1 MKKIMT
7 IFFCI
12 SLLACQTTSSNTD
25 LILSLGK
32 NPILPEPSSSFIPTI
47 NIAKASQWPK
57 GVMPHVNNK
66 FVINVY
72 SKELVHPRWLYV
84 LPNGDVLVAQSNKQ
98 SAKKNKG
105 LKGIIADHFMK
116 RAGAGQDSPDKI
128 TLLRDNNGDGVA
140 ELAIDFLNNLHSPF
154 GMSLIGNDLY
164 VANTNAIMRFHY
176 ELGETKIDTKQY
188 PPEKIIDLPEGE
200 INHHWTK
207 NIIAS
212 NDGAKLYVTV
222 GSNSNIGE
230 NGLDQEIERAAI
242 WEVDLK
248 TKEKTVYASGLRNAN
263 GLAWQTNTHTLWT
276 VVNERDEL
284 GDNLVP
290 DYLTSVHEGDFFGWP
305 YVYYGNHQDLRVKE
319 PMPKNWLP
327 RSPDYALGAHV
338 AALGLVFS
346 PSSKSQSP
354 YNEGAFISEHGSWNR
369 NPRSGYKVIFI
380 PFKNNEPQGMPI
392 DIVTDFVVDGNAYGR
407 PVGLAIDSKGSL
419 LIADDV
425 GNRVWRV
432 RHRTSLKQTYNFVTS
447 NP

>member
-1 MKKIMT
+1 MMKKIT
-7 IFFCI
+7 IIFFC
-12 SLLACQTTSSNTD
+12 SLLLACQTTSSNAD
-25 LILSLGK
+25 RVLSLGK
-32 NPILPEPSSSFIPTI
+32 NPILPEPSSSFIPTV
-47 NIAKASQWPK
+47 NIAKASQWPD
-57 GVMPHVNNK
+57 GVMPHVNDN
-66 FVINVY
+66 FLINLY
-72 SKELVHPRWLYV
+72 SKELMHPRWLYV

-105 LKGIIADHFMK
+105 LKEIIAEHFMK
-116 RAGAGQDSPDKI
+116 QAGAIHESPDKI
-128 TLLRDNNGDGVA
+128 TLLRDANGDGVA
-140 ELAIDFLNNLHSPF
+140 ELAVDFLKDLHSPF

-212 NDGAKLYVTV
+212 NDGSKLYVTV

-230 NGLDQEIERAAI
+230 NGLDQEIDRAAI

-248 TKEKTVYASGLRNAN
+248 TKKKIVYASGLRNAN
-263 GLAWQTNTHTLWT
+263 GLAWQSNTHTLWT

-305 YVYYGNHQDLRVKE
+305 YIYYGTHQDPRVKE
-319 PMPKNWLP
+319 PMPKNLLP

-346 PSSKSQSP
+346 PKSKSQRP
-354 YNEGAFISEHGSWNR
+354 YNEGAFVSEHGSWNR
-369 NPRSGYKVIFI
+369 KPRSGYKVIFI
-380 PFKNNEPQGMPI
+380 PFQNNEPQGMPI
-392 DIVTDFVVDGNAYGR
+392 DIVTDFVVDGDAYGR
-407 PVGLAIDSKGSL
+407 PVGLAIDSKDNL

-432 RHRTSLKQTYNFVTS
+432 RHK
-447 NP
+447 